1 MQVSTYAKAIV
12 AALSIA
18 ALAGCAS
25 DGSNQGDANGNAARN
40 GAMTSGANSAGMNGS
55 QGMNGQGMDGSNGQ
69 IPMSRVVYF
78 DFDRDT
84 IRPEYESVL
93 NQNASYLRS
102 NTGAKV
108 TLQGH
113 TDPRGT
119 REYNLGL
126 GERRANAVRQYLAV
140 QGVNASQIEVVSY
153 GQERPACAER
163 SEQCYSQDRRVA
175 FDY

>member
-1 MQVSTYAKAIV
+1 MQVSTYAKAIA

-25 DGSNQGDANGNAARN
+25 DGSNQGDANAARN

-55 QGMNGQGMDGSNGQ
+55 QGMNGQGMGNDQ
-69 IPMSRVVYF
+69 IPMSRTVYF

-84 IRPEYESVL
+84 IRPEFESVL

-102 NTGAKV
+102 NSGAKV

-163 SEQCYSQDRRVA
+163 SDQCYSQDRRVV